1 MVTRTSD
8 RTYAR
13 PFLKWAG
20 GKRQLIPQYEPYIPQ
35 TFGTYYEPFLGGG
48 AMFFHLLPYPAV
60 LTDINEELIN
70 TYCCVRDNVEKLIYL
85 LSNHQEKHEKCSHEY
100 YYKIRESHPRDNLKR
115 AARFIYLN
123 KTCFNGLYRVNSQG
137 KFNVPMGRYKNPKI
151 CDREGLIAVSELLQN
166 TTLEVAP
173 FTKVLARAIA
183 DDFVYFDPP
192 YHPIS
197 TTSNFTAYSRYAFN
211 EPEQIQLRDTF
222 KQLAETGVKVML
234 SNSDCEFIR
243 QIYAEF
249 KIYKISASRAI
260 NSHGKKRGKISEVLI
275 TSY

>member
-8 RTYAR
+8 IVAPR

-20 GKRQLIPQYEPYIPQ
+20 GKRRLIPQYECYIPQ
-35 TFGTYYEPFLGGG
+35 NFGTYYEPFLGGG
-48 AMFFHLLPYPAV
+48 AMFFYLSAKPAV

-70 TYCCVRDNVEKLIYL
+70 TYCSVRDDVDGLIQL
-85 LSNHQEKHEKCSHEY
+85 LSNHQENHQRSPQQY
-100 YYKIRESHPRDNLKR
+100 YYQIRSSQPRYNLAR

-137 KFNVPMGRYKNPKI
+137 KFNVPIGRYKNPKI
-151 CDREGLIAVSELLQN
+151 CDRELLRSVSDILQQ
-166 TTLEVAP
+166 TIIEVKP
-173 FTKVLARAIA
+173 FTAVLDPAKA

-197 TTSNFTAYSRYAFN
+197 TTSNFTAYSRHSFN
-211 EPEQIQLRDTF
+211 QDSQIQLRDTF
-222 KQLAETGVKVML
+222 QQLAEKKVKVML
-234 SNSDCEFIR
+234 SNSDCALIR
-243 QIYAEF
+243 DIYREF
-249 KIYKISASRAI
+249 KIHKISAARSI
-260 NSHGKKRGKISEVLI
+260 NSHGKKRGKISELLI